1 MNFRKRLLSFCLV
14 AVICAIAVWLVLA
27 FTGILDSGK
36 YEIVQS
42 QTVSPNHI
50 AMLGVRSYNTA
61 LTGAT
66 WFVVIDNHLYSA
78 KELKAAFYSSRPVFV
93 AGRDGLHIQASGS
106 NVLVIECKGCGITND
121 LFKKQRFEDDGITI
135 RYVGFP

>member
-1 MNFRKRLLSFCLV
+1 MNFRKRFLSFCLV

-27 FTGILDSGK
+27 FTGVLDSGK
-36 YEIVQS
+36 FEIVQS
-42 QTVSPNHI
+42 ETVSPNHI

-78 KELKAAFYSSRPVFV
+78 KELKKAFYSSRPVFV
-93 AGRDGLHIQASGS
+93 AGRDGLHVQASGS
-106 NVLVIECKGCGITND
+106 SVLVIECKGCSITKD
-121 LFKKQRFEDDGITI
+121 LFEKQRFEDDGITI